1 MVTQEQLEALDLL
14 LWLGGGPQAAERLG
28 CNQSSVSRRIQGC
41 LDVLGLRL
49 RRIGGRHVINGRL
62 DFLSLERHLHQ
73 LVRFDRHENLRLEAT
88 HCTRHLLVQ
97 PPLQGWV
104 LGSFDHHGVSRM
116 HALLRDRVVDAWIS
130 SDLFDLPDPG
140 DPDLATLQLSRWPA
154 LLLAS
159 ATHPLASETGLAGD
173 DLDRFPV
180 LEFPESIY
188 PRMALALQALGFGA
202 SHLRLPRYD
211 RGSWNEQTADQV
223 TLSFG
228 SSLSALGV
236 PGQVRID
243 WDPGLESGEA
253 LIMRRD
259 LIDHGAV
266 SALSKELHR
275 RLAVLQPR
283 CPDLSLV
290 R

>member
-1 MVTQEQLEALDLL
+1 MVSEEQLDALDLL
-14 LWLGGGPQAAERLG
+14 LWLGSGQQAAARMG

-41 LDVLGLRL
+41 LDALALRL
-49 RRIGGRHVINGRL
+49 RRLGGRHQLKGRL
-62 DFLSLERHLHQ
+62 DYLSLERHLHQ

-88 HCTRHLLVQ
+88 HCTSRLLLH
-97 PPLQGWV
+97 PPLRGWI
-104 LGSFDHHGVSRM
+104 LGSFDHHGVDRM
-116 HALLRDRVVDAWIS
+116 HDLLRDRIVDAWVS
-130 SDLFDLPDPG
+130 SDLFDLPSPD
-140 DPDLATLQLSRWPA
+140 DPDLATIPLSRWPA

-159 ATHPLASETGLAGD
+159 ATHPLAGETGIGSGE
-173 DLDRFPV
+173 LDRFPV
-180 LEFPESIY
+180 LEFPENIY

-202 SHLRLPRYD
+202 SHRRLPRYD
-211 RGSWNEQTADQV
+211 RGSWNQQTADQV

-243 WDPGLESGEA
+243 WDPGLESGET
-253 LIMRRD
+253 LIVRRD
-259 LIDHGAV
+259 RLEHGAV
-266 SALSKELHR
+266 ISLSQQLQQR
-275 RLAVLQPR
+275 FSRLQPH